1 MVHRHWDIIH
11 LQAQAPHPPG
21 SARRVAMMRMNDPC
35 RLGLNCRELALSPAA
50 LLPIEIRK
58 AEFLAAQA
66 NDFDF
71 PAELGRNLGIVGGAE

>member
-1 MVHRHWDIIH
+1 LI
-11 LQAQAPHPPG
+11 LCCG
-21 SARRVAMMRMNDPC
+21 
-35 RLGLNCRELALSPAA
+35 ELALSPAA

-71 PAELGRNLGIVGGAE
+71 PAKLRGNFGIAGGAE